1 LESVA
6 TIGFDQQKGGFKA
19 SKNGEIW
26 EWLKAKVVRDTRIH
40 KNGCLNF
47 VHLAIHTRQPNVG
60 TGMSLLRGTFTIL
73 VSLLLCWT
81 FLLWITHVV
90 LHVTMNHPA
99 YVGNIFAMPAE
110 K

>member
-1 LESVA
+1 MAQSEGSKGYSD
-6 TIGFDQQKGGFKA
+6 TQKWVFKFRAFGNPYEAAKCGYWYVIVGG
-19 SKNGEIW
+19 
-26 EWLKAKVVRDTRIH
+26 
-40 KNGCLNF
+40 
-47 VHLAIHTRQPNVG
+47 
-60 TGMSLLRGTFTIL
+60 GTFTIL